1 MKTSGHSGF
10 TFFEMCVG
18 ILILAVLGF
27 LSAPAFNTL
36 IAKSKEGNAK
46 GGLAT
51 LRGALE
57 VYKADNG
64 AYPQGNLDCLKHK
77 YLMKIPKN
85 ELPGTPHE
93 ARRHVTTASETP
105 VPDDSGGWYYDNR
118 PESSS
123 WGQVHIN
130 CNHSN
135 SMREVW
141 SEL

>member
-1 MKTSGHSGF
+1 MKTSRHSGF
-10 TFFEMCVG
+10 TFYEMCVG
-18 ILILAVLGF
+18 ILILALLGC

-36 IAKSKEGNAK
+36 ISKSKEGNAK

-64 AYPQGNLDCLKHK
+64 AYPQGNLDCLKRK

-85 ELPGTPHE
+85 ELPGTPHG
-93 ARRHVTTASETP
+93 ARRHVTIASETP
-105 VPDDSGGWYYDNR
+105 AIDDAGGWHYDNR
-118 PESSS
+118 PESPS
-123 WGQVHIN
+123 WGQVRIN
-130 CNHSN
+130 CSHSN